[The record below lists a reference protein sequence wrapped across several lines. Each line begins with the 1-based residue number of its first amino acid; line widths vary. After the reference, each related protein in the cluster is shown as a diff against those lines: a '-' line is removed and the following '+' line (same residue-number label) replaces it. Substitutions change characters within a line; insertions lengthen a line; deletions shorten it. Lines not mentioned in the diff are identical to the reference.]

1 MSTNPIDFGVLG
13 EIGVIGV
20 TVGAAE
26 VVYWHVI
33 VPFIMNP
40 DWQTSQRIGFLMF

>member
-1 MSTNPIDFGVLG
+1 LAKMSTNPIDFGVLG

-26 VVYWHVI
+26 VVY
-33 VPFIMNP
+33 
-40 DWQTSQRIGFLMF
+40 